1 MRQINI
7 VLDQYLKIVS
17 DYSSAQ
23 TNRRIYMKTSI
34 VSTRIFSTTAL
45 ALLASASLFCA
56 FASAHEKGDILV
68 RVGLTSVA
76 PDESSSNISV
86 AGGDLG
92 FGVSVD
98 SNTQLGL
105 NIAYFV
111 TDRWNIEVLAA
122 TPFSHDINVN
132 SNSLGL
138 TKLGEVKH
146 LPPTVTANYFFA
158 TPEANFQPYAG
169 IGLNYTVFF
178 DEEFTATNEEL
189 GFSDLDLDGSFGLSA
204 QAGFD
209 YKINEK
215 WFVNGSV
222 RYIDISTDAD
232 FTLNN
237 AGLGANNANGT
248 VRVDIDPMV
257 YTLSIGYKL

>member
-1 MRQINI
+1 MPSIFGSKSPDLLPHVTINP
-7 VLDQYLKIVS
+7 YFFT
-17 DYSSAQ
+17 SSS
-23 TNRRIYMKTSI
+23 SI
-34 VSTRIFSTTAL
+34 VDTGSFGFKISTLYSIR
-45 ALLASASLFCA
+45 
-56 FASAHEKGDILV
+56 
-68 RVGLTSVA
+68 
-76 PDESSSNISV
+76 
-86 AGGDLG
+86 
-92 FGVSVD
+92 
-98 SNTQLGL
+98 
-105 NIAYFV
+105 
-111 TDRWNIEVLAA
+111 
-122 TPFSHDINVN
+122 

>member
-1 MRQINI
+1 
-7 VLDQYLKIVS
+7 
-17 DYSSAQ
+17 
-23 TNRRIYMKTSI
+23 MKKSIIATSI
-34 VSTRIFSTTAL
+34 LSTTVF
-45 ALLASASLFCA
+45 ALLTSASLFSA
-56 FASAHEKGDILV
+56 PASAYDEGDILV

-92 FGVSVD
+92 FGVNVD
-98 SNTQLGL
+98 NNTQLGL
-105 NIAYFV
+105 NVAYFV
-111 TDRWNIEVLAA
+111 TDRWNVEVLAA

-132 SNSLGL
+132 TNPLGL

-158 TPEANFQPYAG
+158 TSDADFQPYAG

-178 DEEFTATNEEL
+178 DEEFTATNEGL
-189 GFSDLDLDGSFGLSA
+189 GFSDLDLGGSFGLSA

-209 YKINEK
+209 YHINEE
-215 WFVNGSV
+215 WFVIGSI

-232 FTLNN
+232 FTLDN
-237 AGLGANNANGT
+237 AGLGANNAPGT
-248 VRVDIDPMV
+248 VSVDIDPMV

>member
-1 MRQINI
+1 
-7 VLDQYLKIVS
+7 
-17 DYSSAQ
+17 
-23 TNRRIYMKTSI
+23 MKKSIIATSI
-34 VSTRIFSTTAL
+34 LSTTVL
-45 ALLASASLFCA
+45 ALLTSVSLFSAPASAYD
-56 FASAHEKGDILV
+56 KGDILV

-98 SNTQLGL
+98 NNTQLGL
-105 NIAYFV
+105 NVAYFV
-111 TDRWNIEVLAA
+111 TDRWNVEVLAA

-132 SNSLGL
+132 TNPLGL

-158 TPEANFQPYAG
+158 TPEADFQPYAG

-178 DEEFTATNEEL
+178 DEEFTATNEGL

-209 YKINEK
+209 YHINEE
-215 WFVNGSV
+215 WFVNGSI

-232 FTLNN
+232 FTLDN
-237 AGLGANNANGT
+237 AGLGANNAPGT
-248 VRVDIDPMV
+248 VSVDIDPMV